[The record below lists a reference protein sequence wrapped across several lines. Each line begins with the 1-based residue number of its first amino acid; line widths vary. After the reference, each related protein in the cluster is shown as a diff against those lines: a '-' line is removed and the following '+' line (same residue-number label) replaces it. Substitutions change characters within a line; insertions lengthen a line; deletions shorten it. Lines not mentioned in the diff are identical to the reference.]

1 MRTVV
6 CSILFL
12 LPAALA
18 AADHTTDT
26 PEQVKKAI
34 AEKKAVLIDVREPR
48 EWQAGHLK
56 DAELLP
62 LSKLKK
68 GVAKEE
74 VEKVIPKGKIAY
86 LHCKAG
92 GRCLIAADILQK
104 QGYDVRALKEGYDD
118 LIQAGFPKAK

>member
-1 MRTVV
+1 MRSIV
-6 CSILFL
+6 CAISFLF
-12 LPAALA
+12 PAMLA

-26 PEQVKKAI
+26 PEQVQKAV
-34 AEKKAVLIDVREPR
+34 AEKKAVLIDVREQR

-56 DAELLP
+56 DAAPLP

-74 VEKVIPKGKIAY
+74 VEKIIPKGKIAY
-86 LHCKAG
+86 LHCKSG
-92 GRCLIAADILQK
+92 GRCLIAAEILQK
-104 QGYDVRALKEGYDD
+104 QGYEVRPLKEGYDD

>member
-12 LPAALA
+12 FPAALA

-26 PEQVKKAI
+26 PEQVKKAV
-34 AEKKAVLIDVREPR
+34 AEKKAVLIDVREQR

-74 VEKVIPKGKIAY
+74 VEKIILKGKIAY
-86 LHCKAG
+86 LHCKSG

-104 QGYDVRALKEGYDD
+104 QGYEVRPLKEGYDD